1 MRKIFKQTMSAALA
15 AAMVFTLAPV
25 ASADDTVTVKP
36 GLELEGYV
44 DKHVYDVTLPTIPTT
59 GKTGFEFVADP
70 QGLLSTAD
78 KTTYPDG
85 AGAVYFQTKAAV
97 EADDTQTPAVTASP
111 AEYSADSKDVTII
124 NNSSFD
130 VDVSLKIDVKTEG
143 SGLTLAEEAAL
154 ATATTPSLYLG
165 LIKRGDTDTETS
177 VATTKT
183 AKETLAKIGEAEFN
197 TDDTVKTQGYA
208 VLAMSDDVYTDAGT
222 TEDQK
227 KGFSTTASPSG
238 YHYKYGLT
246 DGYDAETNG
255 TKLSYAI
262 TGACDSKTDWSKVD
276 TSKVDIDMVW
286 TITDPDAEPEV
297 TDDYKIA
304 IAADGTASYTFVTKP
319 STDSTGIT
327 ALGADDTDRL
337 GAASAGN
344 VKYDAATGVLSFNAT
359 AVANFI
365 AAASE
370 VTATINGEDFTF
382 TVVDPF
388 VISITGTGDS
398 AAASLTFDAASKPTG
413 NITALKVNGSDDRM
427 PAVTAGNVEYNA
439 TTGVL
444 SFKAPAVNNF
454 LSAATSVSIT
464 IGSDSYTLRVTK

>member
-1 MRKIFKQTMSAALA
+1 MRKIFKQAASAALA
-15 AAMVFTLAPV
+15 AAMVFTMAPI
-25 ASADDTVTVKP
+25 ASAADDTVTVKP

-44 DKHVYDVTLPTIPTT
+44 DKHVYDVTLPTIPT
-59 GKTGFEFVADP
+59 GEGVKTGFEFVADP

-130 VDVSLKIDVKTEG
+130 VDVSLKIDVTTDG

-165 LIKRGDTDTETS
+165 LIKRGSTDTETS
-177 VATTKT
+177 VAATKT
-183 AKETLAKIGEAEFN
+183 AKETLAKIGEAEFE
-197 TDDTVKTQGYA
+197 TDGSVKTQGYA
-208 VLAMSDDVYTDAGT
+208 VLAMSDDVYTDSNT
-222 TEDQK
+222 TADEK

-246 DGYDAETNG
+246 DGYDPETNG

-286 TITDPDAEPEV
+286 TITDPAAVVADVAP
-297 TDDYKIA
+297 TITTKATTYSK
-304 IAADGTASYTFVTKP
+304 ADGCEFVI
-319 STDSTGIT
+319 D
-327 ALGADDTDRL
+327 LGKGTL
-337 GAASAGN
+337 AATN
-344 VKYDAATGVLSFNAT
+344 VK
-359 AVANFI
+359 
-365 AAASE
+365 
-370 VTATINGEDFTF
+370 
-382 TVVDPF
+382 
-388 VISITGTGDS
+388 
-398 AAASLTFDAASKPTG
+398 
-413 NITALKVNGSDDRM
+413 
-427 PAVTAGNVEYNA
+427 
-439 TTGVL
+439 
-444 SFKAPAVNNF
+444 
-454 LSAATSVSIT
+454 SIT
-464 IGSDSYTLRVTK
+464 IGSAADNIPTAFPGTFTFDNKTGKLVVPSGAWSAAANNSKKYMKITMNDTAATEFIAELTIAD